1 MNLSDLALWRR
12 TFRRLGIVLIL
23 GAVLLYGLLQTRQAY
38 SQRLQQADAAYQ
50 GQQYPV
56 AIDAYETVLEHA
68 RTPAMRLSRLLFRSP
83 VSSPDGIT
91 LQIANCRYRI
101 AEAELRYYQRA
112 SRDPRLTPR
121 PSLVKVQRLLNEAE
135 QAYHQ
140 VASTEPAIYQAAQV
154 NATRVRTWQ
163 LILAAVDEQTRGRRT
178 LKQLAL
184 QAIQQAAATV
194 DYTHQQ
200 QAHISRQAR
209 MTAMLL
215 LETLTTFSKSSP
227 QPLPPRA
234 TNRYMRQP
242 LGDLLLR
249 DTPELSSRERQRFQ
263 QFFFALPIEAKN
275 PWPEG
280 QQGGA
285 GSGQQPAAH

>member
-1 MNLSDLALWRR
+1 MNLSAMARWRR
-12 TFRRLGIVLIL
+12 MLRRLGVVLLL
-23 GAVLLYGLLQTRQAY
+23 GAALLYGLLQTRQTY
-38 SQRLQQADAAYQ
+38 SQRLQQADDAYQ
-50 GQQYPV
+50 EQQYLA
-56 AIDAYETVLEHA
+56 AITAYEGVLQHA
-68 RTPAMRLSRLLFRSP
+68 QTPALRMSRLLLGHP
-83 VSSPDGIT
+83 VSPDGIT

-101 AEAELRYYQRA
+101 AETELRYYQRA

-140 VASTEPAIYQAAQV
+140 VPDAEPAIYQAAQV

-184 QAIQQAAATV
+184 QAIQQAAAAV
-194 DYTHQQ
+194 DYSHRQ

-215 LETLTTFSKSSP
+215 LETLTTFSKAAP
-227 QPLPPRA
+227 QLLPPRA
-234 TNRYMRQP
+234 LSRYMRHP

-263 QFFFALPIEAKN
+263 EFFFALPIEAKN
-275 PWPEG
+275 PWPKT

>member
-1 MNLSDLALWRR
+1 MNLATLARWRR
-12 TFRRLGIVLIL
+12 TLRRLGIVLLL
-23 GAVLLYGLLQTRQAY
+23 GAALLYGLLQTRQVY
-38 SQRLQQADAAYQ
+38 SQHLQQAATAYRAQQYSAAIAAYE
-50 GQQYPV
+50 
-56 AIDAYETVLEHA
+56 AALDHA
-68 RTPAMRLSRLLFRSP
+68 RTPVMRMSRFLLPYP
-83 VSSPDGIT
+83 VSPDGVA

-101 AEAELRYYQRA
+101 AETELRHYQRA

-121 PSLVKVQRLLNEAE
+121 PSLVNVQRLLNEAE

-140 VASTEPAIYQAAQV
+140 VATAEPAIYQAAQV

-184 QAIQQAAATV
+184 QAIQQAATAV
-194 DYTHQQ
+194 DYSHQQ
-200 QAHISRQAR
+200 QVHINRQAR

-215 LETLTTFSKSSP
+215 LETLTTFSESTP

-234 TNRYMRQP
+234 TDRYMRQP

-249 DTPELSSRERQRFQ
+249 DTSELDSAERQRFQ
-263 QFFFALPIEAKN
+263 QFFFALPIEAKS